1 MEVVIVGK
9 KRIYEVAKDYHI
21 SSDALLSMLKGM
33 NFTVRSHMSVVS
45 DEMLEQI
52 KKQFEKEKETVRQE
66 IKKKQVIEERRR
78 PEGGTP
84 SPRTPSLSVEE
95 ERKKRR
101 RHHKKR
107 RGGDAALFEAQQK
120 AQGVKA
126 QGGGSVETRALRG
139 DKKRRRL
146 KQKRVVDQREIE
158 ASVRRTLAQIEAGGR
173 PRRRRVRPES
183 GEVVQQEERRI
194 IKVSEFISV
203 AELAAQMN
211 RKPAEV
217 IAKCLE
223 MGLMVSINQRLDME
237 TITMVADEFDYE
249 VEQLAEYAQD
259 LFEDKDERYSGQP
272 LKRPPVVTIMGHVDH
287 GKTSLLDYIRKS
299 NIIAGEAGGITQHIG
314 AYEVELDDENKIT
327 FLDTPGHEAF
337 TAMRARGA
345 QVTDIVV
352 LVVAADDNVMPQ
364 TVEAID
370 HARAAGVPIIV
381 AINKID
387 LPTANSDR
395 IKRQLA
401 DRGLLIEEWGGK
413 TPAVEISAKFGKNVD
428 KLLEMI
434 VFQAEL
440 MELTATPGRR
450 ARGAIVEARLD
461 PGRGCVATVLVQDG
475 TLHVGD
481 PCIAGLYSGRIRAIL
496 DERGRHVKRT
506 GPSSPAQVLGL
517 SGVPQAGDTFFV
529 TPSERDAR
537 EIAQKRQQLK
547 REQEYRRSRR
557 VSLVDI
563 HERIKEGQ
571 MKALPLIIKGDV
583 DGSVEALG
591 DALIQLSNDEVRV
604 DVIHKGV
611 GGINESDVLL
621 AAASNAIIIG
631 FHVKPD
637 TSARELSIQE
647 QVDVRFYRIIYEA
660 VEDVRAALS
669 GMLTPEVSE
678 RIVGTAEVRNTFRIP
693 KIGVIAGCY
702 VKSGAIGRSASVRL
716 LRDSVVIYE
725 GSIASLKRFKDDVRE
740 VGTGFECGIGLSGFD
755 DVQVHDLIEAFDV
768 VETARTLA

>member
-9 KRIYEVAKDYHI
+9 KRIYEVARDYHI
-21 SSDALLSMLKGM
+21 SSDALIAMLKGM
-33 NFTVRSHMSVVS
+33 NSTVRSHMSVVD

-66 IKKKQVIEERRR
+66 IKKKQVIEERRK
-78 PEGGTP
+78 PEGGTT
-84 SPRTPSLSVEE
+84 SPRTTSPRTTSSTVEE

-107 RGGDAALFEAQQK
+107 RGGEAAPSETPQK
-120 AQGVKA
+120 AQG
-126 QGGGSVETRALRG
+126 SVSAETRHVKG

-173 PRRRRVRPES
+173 PRRRRVRSEP
-183 GEVVQQEERRI
+183 GEVVQQEERHI

-203 AELAAQMN
+203 AELATQMN

-223 MGLMVSINQRLDME
+223 MGLMASINQRLDME

-259 LFEDKDERYSGQP
+259 LFEDKDEKYGGQP

-314 AYEVELDDENKIT
+314 AYEVDLDDENKIT

-352 LVVAADDNVMPQ
+352 LVVAAEENVMPQ
-364 TVEAID
+364 TIEAID

-387 LPTANSDR
+387 LPTANPDR

-401 DRGLLIEEWGGK
+401 DRGLLVEEWGGK
-413 TPAVEISAKFGKNVD
+413 TPAVDVSAKFGRNVE
-428 KLLEMI
+428 KLLELI
-434 VFQAEL
+434 VFHAEL
-440 MELTATPGRR
+440 MELTAIPDRR
-450 ARGAIVEARLD
+450 ARGAIIDARLD

-481 PCIAGLYSGRIRAIL
+481 PCIAGLYSGRVRALL
-496 DERGRHVKRT
+496 DERGRHVKGT
-506 GPSSPAQVLGL
+506 GPSSPVQVLGL
-517 SGVPQAGDTFFV
+517 SGIPQAGDTFFV
-529 TPSERDAR
+529 APSERDAR

-571 MKALPLIIKGDV
+571 MKVLPLIIKGDV
-583 DGSVEALG
+583 DGSVEALS
-591 DALIQLSNDEVRV
+591 DALVQLSNDEVRV

-637 TSARELSIQE
+637 VSARELSTQE
-647 QVDVRFYRIIYEA
+647 QVDVRFYQIIYEA

-678 RIVGTAEVRNTFRIP
+678 RIVGAAEVRNTFRIP

-725 GSIASLKRFKDDVRE
+725 GSITSLRRFKDDVRE
-740 VGTGFECGIGLSGFD
+740 VGAGFECGIGLSGFD
-755 DVQVHDLIEAFDV
+755 DVQVHDLIEVFDV